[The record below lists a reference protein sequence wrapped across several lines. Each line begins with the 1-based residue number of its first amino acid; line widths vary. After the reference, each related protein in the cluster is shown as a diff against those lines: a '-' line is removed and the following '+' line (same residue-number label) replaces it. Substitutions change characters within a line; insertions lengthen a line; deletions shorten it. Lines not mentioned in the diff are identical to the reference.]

1 MISIVFK
8 YKTKYLLNKLMEIE
22 SGYIYC
28 ISNLDIM
35 PGIYKVGVTMRS
47 PLDRLKEANSSDTWK
62 IPSYKIEF
70 AKKVTNP
77 KEKEKTLHRLM
88 EKFMKRVHPR
98 REFFRGE
105 IDDIKE
111 AFKLM
116 DGDLWNET
124 PVEPVVRDEPIHFEN
139 RLSEDPDIRIQQIME
154 LIQQVFKNHT
164 VQFKENGKLSGHNH
178 YPVMVDEIPI
188 FIIENHDNGRRN
200 VAMISTFPRNKVPD
214 FINDY
219 YRSLTWD
226 LFGGSPIA
234 IRKQYDTEGK
244 TKEDIINVLKGFKTA
259 LSQKGGEIKKVDE
272 LEKVK
277 SRVDKVKLKEDLK
290 KKETEQN
297 SYSMNYWYDNMKNWM
312 GGNSENNNSPSIDS
326 DDSNSQISENSG
338 EENNGMKELE
348 ICKSSEHKRKGIN
361 FWVLYNK
368 RNHRCNN
375 RKATYNEL
383 KYALDNWNTTEMIKP
398 ECKIII
404 YPPEDYKS
412 LLEKCLLFTES
423 KEDKEVICALG
434 QDWGNEYLITGECS
448 WNKIIVYDSR
458 EKQYYLRSF
467 TKMWKRGDG
476 KELIKS
482 RINGWYVDLSTM
494 GAPREFW
501 DYLKNKLS
509 DPSQPLSHKVKRILW
524 SDEEGEIT
532 DKFNNTY
539 SFGDY
544 WKPDNNYIK
553 KIHKNGRLFKCEGGV
568 HRGYSIWLDNEDI
581 VHISH
586 GHKNKDIISHCIFND
601 NSLTSGWMCNW
612 GDHLNCKLT
621 KEEIQTIHNH
631 FGI

>member
-1 MISIVFK
+1 
-8 YKTKYLLNKLMEIE
+8 MEIE
-22 SGYIYC
+22 TGYIYC

-62 IPSYKIEF
+62 IPYYKIEF
-70 AKKVTNP
+70 AKKVINP
-77 KEKEKTLHRLM
+77 KEKERTLHRLM

-164 VQFKENGKLSGHNH
+164 VQIKENGKHSGYHH
-178 YPVMVDEIPI
+178 HPVMVDDIPI
-188 FIIENHDNGRRN
+188 FIIENHDNGRGKR
-200 VAMISTFPRNKVPD
+200 AMLTTQQFSRTTVFLRE
-214 FINDY
+214 Y
-219 YRSLTWD
+219 YQSLDWEP
-226 LFGGSPIA
+226 FGVHSYS
-234 IRKQYDTEGK
+234 RKQYDTEGK
-244 TKEDIINVLKGFKTA
+244 TKEDIINVLEGFKTA
-259 LSQKGGEIKKVDE
+259 LSQKGGGIEKEYE

-277 SRVDKVKLKEDLK
+277 SKEGFNEKD
-290 KKETEQN
+290 TEEN
-297 SYSMNYWYDNMKNWM
+297 SHSMNYWYDNMKNWM
-312 GGNSENNNSPSIDS
+312 GGNGENNNSPSIDS

-338 EENNGMKELE
+338 EEKKRMKELE
-348 ICKSSEHKRKGIN
+348 ICKSSEHKRNGIN

-375 RKATYNEL
+375 RRATYNEL

-423 KEDKEVICALG
+423 KEDKEVICVLG
-434 QDWGNEYLITGECS
+434 QDWGNEYLTTGDCC
-448 WNKIIVYDSR
+448 WNKIIFYDSR

-476 KELIKS
+476 KELKKS
-482 RINGWYVDLSTM
+482 RVNGWYVDLSTM

-509 DPSQPLSHKVKRILW
+509 DPSQSSSHKVKRILW

>member
-1 MISIVFK
+1 
-8 YKTKYLLNKLMEIE
+8 MEIE
-22 SGYIYC
+22 TGYIYC

-62 IPSYKIEF
+62 IPYYKIEF

-77 KEKEKTLHRLM
+77 KEKERTLHRLM

-164 VQFKENGKLSGHNH
+164 VQIKENGKHSGYHH
-178 YPVMVDEIPI
+178 HPVMVDDIPI
-188 FIIENHDNGRRN
+188 FIIENHDNGRGKR
-200 VAMISTFPRNKVPD
+200 AMLTTQQFSRTTVFLRE
-214 FINDY
+214 Y
-219 YRSLTWD
+219 YQSLDWEP
-226 LFGGSPIA
+226 FGVHSYS
-234 IRKQYDTEGK
+234 RKQYDTEGK

-259 LSQKGGEIKKVDE
+259 LSQKGGGIEKVDGP
-272 LEKVK
+272 EKVK
-277 SRVDKVKLKEDLK
+277 SKEGFNEKD
-290 KKETEQN
+290 TEEN
-297 SYSMNYWYDNMKNWM
+297 SHSMNYWYDNMKNWM
-312 GGNSENNNSPSIDS
+312 GGNGENNNSPSIDS
-326 DDSNSQISENSG
+326 DDSNSQISYYSG
-338 EENNGMKELE
+338 EEKKRMKELE
-348 ICKSSEHKRKGIN
+348 ICKSSEHKRNGVN

-404 YPPEDYKS
+404 YPPENYKS

-423 KEDKEVICALG
+423 IEDKEVICVLG

-448 WNKIIVYDSR
+448 WNKIIFYDSR

-476 KELIKS
+476 KDLKKS
-482 RINGWYVDLSTM
+482 RVNGWYVDLSTM
-494 GAPREFW
+494 GAPKEFW

-509 DPSQPLSHKVKRILW
+509 DPSQPSSHKVKRILW

-544 WKPDNNYIK
+544 WKTDNNYIK

-612 GDHLNCKLT
+612 GDELTLQYCK
-621 KEEIQTIHNH
+621 IIHNH

>member
-1 MISIVFK
+1 
-8 YKTKYLLNKLMEIE
+8 MEIE
-22 SGYIYC
+22 TGYIYC
-28 ISNLDIM
+28 ISNIDIM

-62 IPSYKIEF
+62 IPFYKIEF

-77 KEKEKTLHRLM
+77 KDKERTLHRLM

-116 DGDLWNET
+116 DGDIWNEK
-124 PVEPVVRDEPIHFEN
+124 PPPEPIIRNEPIHFEN
-139 RLSEDPDIRIQQIME
+139 RLSEDPDIRIHQIME

-164 VQFKENGKLSGHNH
+164 VQFKEYGRKSRYNH
-178 YPVMVDEIPI
+178 HPVMVDEIPI
-188 FIIENHDNGRRN
+188 FIIENHDNGRGKR
-200 VAMISTFPRNKVPD
+200 AMLTTQQFSRTAVFLR
-214 FINDY
+214 DY
-219 YRSLTWD
+219 YKTLNWEP
-226 LFGGSPIA
+226 FGVHSYS
-234 IRKQYDTEGK
+234 RKQYDTEGK
-244 TKEDIINVLKGFKTA
+244 TKEDIINVLEGFKTA
-259 LSQKGGEIKKVDE
+259 LSQNGGGIKKEDE
-272 LEKVK
+272 PKIKSKEEK
-277 SRVDKVKLKEDLK
+277 KE
-290 KKETEQN
+290 ETEQH
-297 SYSMNYWYDNMKNWM
+297 SHSMNYWYDNMKNWIGSN
-312 GGNSENNNSPSIDS
+312 GGNNNPPSIDS
-326 DDSNSQISENSG
+326 DDSNSQISENSV

-348 ICKSSEHKRKGIN
+348 ICKSSKHKRNGVN

-368 RNHRCNN
+368 KNHRCNN

-383 KYALDNWNTTEMIKP
+383 KYALDNWNTTEMINPK
-398 ECKIII
+398 CNI
-404 YPPEDYKS
+404 YFYPKGEYKS
-412 LLEKCLLFTES
+412 LLEKCLLLTES
-423 KEDKEVICALG
+423 IEDKEVICVLG
-434 QDWGNEYLITGECS
+434 EDRNNEYLTTRECC
-448 WNKIIVYDSR
+448 WNKIIFYDSR

-467 TKMWKRGDG
+467 TKTCKRRDG

-482 RINGWYVDLSTM
+482 RVNGWYVDLSTM
-494 GAPREFW
+494 GATREFW
-501 DYLKNKLS
+501 DYLKHKLS
-509 DPSQPLSHKVKRILW
+509 EPSQPSSHKVKRILW

-532 DKFNNTY
+532 DKLNNTY

-544 WKPDNNYIK
+544 WRKDNNYIK
-553 KIHKNGRLFKCEGGV
+553 KIHKNGRLFKCDSGV

-612 GDHLNCKLT
+612 GCNYEM
-621 KEEIQTIHNH
+621 KEQTQTIHNH